1 MPWEWIEPEE
11 FLTHRGVQIFHA
23 YKDEFSDV
31 PLEFWYSTSSTAGSG
46 SPYEFDVRDLPGY
59 RSRYRADEVSEH
71 ERLIKAA
78 IDAGV
83 LHSDTPV
90 RLDRHA

>member
-11 FLTHRGVQIFHA
+11 FLTHRGVRIFHA
-23 YKDEFSDV
+23 YKDELSDI
-31 PLEFWYSTSSTAGSG
+31 PLEFWYSTSSTAGPG

-59 RSRYRADEVSEH
+59 RSRCRADEVSEH

-78 IDAGV
+78 IDAA
-83 LHSDTPV
+83 LLQSDTPV
-90 RLDRHA
+90 TLDSHA

>member
-1 MPWEWIEPEE
+1 MPWKWIEPEA
-11 FLTHRGVQIFHA
+11 FLTHRGVRIFHA
-23 YKDEFSDV
+23 YKDELSDV
-31 PLEFWYSTSSTAGSG
+31 PLEFWYSTSSTAGPG

-78 IDAGV
+78 IDTG
-83 LHSDTPV
+83 LLQSDTPV
-90 RLDRHA
+90 TLDSHA